1 MAFAMISCFVYKIN
15 WGVRRNLDSL
25 AFSWEQRKLGEVL
38 ISLQNN
44 TLSRADLSS
53 EEGIAKNIHYGDILV
68 KFGEVIDV
76 KTESLPMIGDETV
89 IAKYKSSF
97 LQNGDVIVADTAE
110 DETVGK
116 CTEIA
121 GLSDEIVISGLHT
134 IPYRPLQKYAPGYL
148 GYYMNSPSYHNQL
161 LPLMQGIKV
170 TSISKTALQNT
181 DILYPKSATEQ
192 AAIGRYFR
200 NLDNLI
206 TLHQREYEKLH
217 NIKKSMLEKM
227 FPKNGSNVPEIRFK
241 GFTEAWEQRKLGEI
255 GSVSMCR
262 RIFKEQTSETGDIP
276 FYKIGT
282 FGADPDAFISRE
294 LFEKYK
300 SKYPYPQKGDILI
313 SASGSIGRTVE
324 FAGNNEYFQDSNIVW
339 LNHDERLSNPF
350 LKCFYSV
357 VKWAGIEGSTIKRLY
372 NDNILNT
379 VICMPS
385 VPEQKR
391 IGLFFENLD
400 HLITLHQR
408 KHYLILEDI
417 MLNNI
422 NKMDLFYDYYAQW
435 ITVYKEGAIRKVT
448 MDKYLL
454 TQSWIKQLAPEL
466 RVCELSRITY
476 QKLLNDYAKSHE
488 RQTTMDFHH
497 QLKGAVLDAVD
508 EGLIER
514 DPTRKAIIKGKKPR
528 HKKIKYLNQFELHKL
543 LSNLDL
549 GQEINWDWFIL
560 LVAKTGMRFSEALA
574 ITPKDFDFSKQSLSI
589 NKTWDYKGEG
599 GFMPTKNQSS
609 IRKIQIDWQLI
620 IQFSTLVKDL
630 PEDEPI
636 FVSGKVYNST
646 VNDILERHCKKA
658 EIPVISI
665 HGLRHTHA
673 SLLLFAGVSIASV
686 AQRLGHSSMTTT
698 QKTYLHIIQ
707 ELENKD
713 VDLVMRSLSSLN

>member
-1 MAFAMISCFVYKIN
+1 MVFAMISCFVYKIN

-25 AFSWEQRKLGEVL
+25 AFSWEQRKVSELFRVTRGYVLAATQTETTKTDEKPYPVYSSQTKDKGLMGYYKDYLYEDAITWTTDGANAGTVNYRAGKFYCTNVCGVLLSNEVKANQMIAEAL
-38 ISLQNN
+38 NSVAKGYVSYVGNPKLMNN
-44 TLSRADLSS
+44 VMADIVIQIPTQAEEREQLSS
-53 EEGIAKNIHYGDILV
+53 FFAK
-68 KFGEVIDV
+68 
-76 KTESLPMIGDETV
+76 
-89 IAKYKSSF
+89 
-97 LQNGDVIVADTAE
+97 
-110 DETVGK
+110 
-116 CTEIA
+116 
-121 GLSDEIVISGLHT
+121 
-134 IPYRPLQKYAPGYL
+134 
-148 GYYMNSPSYHNQL
+148 
-161 LPLMQGIKV
+161 
-170 TSISKTALQNT
+170 
-181 DILYPKSATEQ
+181 
-192 AAIGRYFR
+192 
-200 NLDNLI
+200 LDN
-206 TLHQREYEKLH
+206 
-217 NIKKSMLEKM
+217 
-227 FPKNGSNVPEIRFK
+227 
-241 GFTEAWEQRKLGEI
+241 
-255 GSVSMCR
+255 
-262 RIFKEQTSETGDIP
+262 
-276 FYKIGT
+276 
-282 FGADPDAFISRE
+282 
-294 LFEKYK
+294 
-300 SKYPYPQKGDILI
+300 
-313 SASGSIGRTVE
+313 
-324 FAGNNEYFQDSNIVW
+324 
-339 LNHDERLSNPF
+339 
-350 LKCFYSV
+350 
-357 VKWAGIEGSTIKRLY
+357 
-372 NDNILNT
+372 
-379 VICMPS
+379 
-385 VPEQKR
+385 
-391 IGLFFENLD
+391 
-400 HLITLHQR
+400 LITLHQR

-698 QKTYLHIIQ
+698 QKIYLHIIQ

>member
-1 MAFAMISCFVYKIN
+1 
-15 WGVRRNLDSL
+15 
-25 AFSWEQRKLGEVL
+25 
-38 ISLQNN
+38 
-44 TLSRADLSS
+44 
-53 EEGIAKNIHYGDILV
+53 
-68 KFGEVIDV
+68 
-76 KTESLPMIGDETV
+76 
-89 IAKYKSSF
+89 
-97 LQNGDVIVADTAE
+97 
-110 DETVGK
+110 
-116 CTEIA
+116 
-121 GLSDEIVISGLHT
+121 
-134 IPYRPLQKYAPGYL
+134 
-148 GYYMNSPSYHNQL
+148 
-161 LPLMQGIKV
+161 
-170 TSISKTALQNT
+170 
-181 DILYPKSATEQ
+181 
-192 AAIGRYFR
+192 
-200 NLDNLI
+200 
-206 TLHQREYEKLH
+206 
-217 NIKKSMLEKM
+217 
-227 FPKNGSNVPEIRFK
+227 
-241 GFTEAWEQRKLGEI
+241 
-255 GSVSMCR
+255 MCR
-262 RIFKEQTSETGDIP
+262 RIFKEQTSEKGKIP

-282 FGADPDAFISRE
+282 FGGEADAFISRE
-294 LFEKYK
+294 LFEEYKAKYQ
-300 SKYPYPQKGDILI
+300 YPKKGDILI
-313 SASGSIGRTVE
+313 SASGSIGRTVV
-324 FAGNNEYFQDSNIVW
+324 FTGKNEYFQDSNIVW
-339 LNHDERLSNPF
+339 LNHDKHLDNSF
-350 LKCFYSV
+350 LKCFYSI

-379 VICMPS
+379 AITLPS
-385 VPEQKR
+385 VEEQQK
-391 IGLFFENLD
+391 IGAYFENLD
-400 HLITLHQR
+400 NLITLHQR
-408 KHYLILEDI
+408 KHFLILEDI

-422 NKMDLFYDYYAQW
+422 NKTDLFYDYYAQW

-609 IRKIQIDWQLI
+609 VRKIQIDWQLI

-646 VNDILERHCKKA
+646 VNDILERHCKKS
-658 EIPVISI
+658 EIPVISV

>member
-1 MAFAMISCFVYKIN
+1 MSDEYPLMAFIANEGVAPKGERYDRSALVTDTVNKLYKKTEKGDFIYSSNNLETGSIGLNKYGKACISPVYSIFEPTGIADSDFLGRRLVRKDFINAMVKWRQGVIYGQWRIHESDFLKIEIT
-15 WGVRRNLDSL
+15 VPSVE
-25 AFSWEQRKLGEVL
+25 EQRK
-38 ISLQNN
+38 
-44 TLSRADLSS
+44 
-53 EEGIAKNIHYGDILV
+53 
-68 KFGEVIDV
+68 
-76 KTESLPMIGDETV
+76 IG
-89 IAKYKSSF
+89 A
-97 LQNGDVIVADTAE
+97 
-110 DETVGK
+110 
-116 CTEIA
+116 
-121 GLSDEIVISGLHT
+121 
-134 IPYRPLQKYAPGYL
+134 YL
-148 GYYMNSPSYHNQL
+148 DQ
-161 LPLMQGIKV
+161 
-170 TSISKTALQNT
+170 
-181 DILYPKSATEQ
+181 
-192 AAIGRYFR
+192 
-200 NLDNLI
+200 LDNLI
-206 TLHQREYEKLH
+206 TLHQR
-217 NIKKSMLEKM
+217 
-227 FPKNGSNVPEIRFK
+227 
-241 GFTEAWEQRKLGEI
+241 
-255 GSVSMCR
+255 
-262 RIFKEQTSETGDIP
+262 
-276 FYKIGT
+276 
-282 FGADPDAFISRE
+282 
-294 LFEKYK
+294 
-300 SKYPYPQKGDILI
+300 
-313 SASGSIGRTVE
+313 
-324 FAGNNEYFQDSNIVW
+324 
-339 LNHDERLSNPF
+339 
-350 LKCFYSV
+350 
-357 VKWAGIEGSTIKRLY
+357 
-372 NDNILNT
+372 
-379 VICMPS
+379 
-385 VPEQKR
+385 
-391 IGLFFENLD
+391 
-400 HLITLHQR
+400 
-408 KHYLILEDI
+408 KHFLILEDI

-454 TQSWIKQLAPEL
+454 TQSWIKQLAPDL

-528 HKKIKYLNQFELHKL
+528 HKKLKYLNQFELHKL

-609 IRKIQIDWQLI
+609 VRKIQIDWQLI

-658 EIPVISI
+658 EIPVISV

>member
-25 AFSWEQRKLGEVL
+25 AFSWEQRKLNEITDVRDGTHDSPKYVQEGHPFITSKNVSNGFINYDDVQYVTDEDYEKINKRSKVDVHDILMGMIGTIGNLAL
-38 ISLQNN
+38 I
-44 TLSRADLSS
+44 RKKPDFA
-53 EEGIAKNIHYGDILV
+53 IKNIALI
-68 KFGEVIDV
+68 
-76 KTESLPMIGDETV
+76 
-89 IAKYKSSF
+89 KY
-97 LQNGDVIVADTAE
+97 
-110 DETVGK
+110 
-116 CTEIA
+116 
-121 GLSDEIVISGLHT
+121 
-134 IPYRPLQKYAPGYL
+134 
-148 GYYMNSPSYHNQL
+148 
-161 LPLMQGIKV
+161 
-170 TSISKTALQNT
+170 
-181 DILYPKSATEQ
+181 
-192 AAIGRYFR
+192 
-200 NLDNLI
+200 
-206 TLHQREYEKLH
+206 
-217 NIKKSMLEKM
+217 
-227 FPKNGSNVPEIRFK
+227 
-241 GFTEAWEQRKLGEI
+241 
-255 GSVSMCR
+255 
-262 RIFKEQTSETGDIP
+262 TGDIEYKYLYQALQADCVTSQLSTGMDGGTQKFVSLKKIRELDIP
-276 FYKIGT
+276 FPEECEQKKIGT
-282 FGADPDAFISRE
+282 
-294 LFEKYK
+294 
-300 SKYPYPQKGDILI
+300 
-313 SASGSIGRTVE
+313 
-324 FAGNNEYFQDSNIVW
+324 YFSNI
-339 LNHDERLSNPF
+339 D
-350 LKCFYSV
+350 
-357 VKWAGIEGSTIKRLY
+357 T
-372 NDNILNT
+372 
-379 VICMPS
+379 
-385 VPEQKR
+385 
-391 IGLFFENLD
+391 
-400 HLITLHQR
+400 LITLHQR

>member
-1 MAFAMISCFVYKIN
+1 MCGTFEYGLNAAAKEFDGKNKYIRITDIDDASREF
-15 WGVRRNLDSL
+15 L
-25 AFSWEQRKLGEVL
+25 
-38 ISLQNN
+38 
-44 TLSRADLSS
+44 LSDLSS
-53 EEGIAKNIHYGDILV
+53 PDIYLDGMSKYLLSRGDIV
-68 KFGEVIDV
+68 FARTGA
-76 KTESLPMIGDETV
+76 S
-89 IAKYKSSF
+89 
-97 LQNGDVIVADTAE
+97 
-110 DETVGK
+110 VGK
-116 CTEIA
+116 TYIYKENDGVVYFA
-121 GLSDEIVISGLHT
+121 GFLIRAKVNQDNDAEFVFQSTL
-134 IPYRPLQKYAPGYL
+134 
-148 GYYMNSPSYHNQL
+148 SPSYEKY
-161 LPLMQGIKV
+161 IRI
-170 TSISKTALQNT
+170 TSQRSGQPGVNAQEYGEYDLFAPSKE
-181 DILYPKSATEQ
+181 EQ
-192 AAIGRYFR
+192 QRIGRFLR
-200 NLDNLI
+200 GIDNLI
-206 TLHQREYEKLH
+206 TLHQRK
-217 NIKKSMLEKM
+217 
-227 FPKNGSNVPEIRFK
+227 P
-241 GFTEAWEQRKLGEI
+241 
-255 GSVSMCR
+255 
-262 RIFKEQTSETGDIP
+262 IF
-276 FYKIGT
+276 
-282 FGADPDAFISRE
+282 
-294 LFEKYK
+294 
-300 SKYPYPQKGDILI
+300 
-313 SASGSIGRTVE
+313 
-324 FAGNNEYFQDSNIVW
+324 N
-339 LNHDERLSNPF
+339 
-350 LKCFYSV
+350 
-357 VKWAGIEGSTIKRLY
+357 
-372 NDNILNT
+372 
-379 VICMPS
+379 
-385 VPEQKR
+385 
-391 IGLFFENLD
+391 
-400 HLITLHQR
+400 
-408 KHYLILEDI
+408 LEDI

-422 NKMDLFYDYYAQW
+422 NKTDLFYDYYAQW

-454 TQSWIKQLAPEL
+454 TLSWIKQLAPEL

-497 QLKGAVLDAVD
+497 QLKGAILDAVD

-589 NKTWDYKGEG
+589 NKTWDYKGNG

-609 IRKIQIDWQLI
+609 VRKIQIDWQLI

-646 VNDILERHCKKA
+646 VNDILTRHCKKA
-658 EIPVISI
+658 EIPVISV